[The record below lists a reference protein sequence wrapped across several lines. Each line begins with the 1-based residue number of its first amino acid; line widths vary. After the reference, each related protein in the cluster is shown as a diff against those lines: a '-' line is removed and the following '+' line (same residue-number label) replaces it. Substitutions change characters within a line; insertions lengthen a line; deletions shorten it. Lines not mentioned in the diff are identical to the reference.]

1 MTASYPVFKRRLYR
15 ICRTAMSICSA
26 STARLKES
34 PLQTLFGLEFQFF
47 RTVLSWKNARAGNE
61 RRKNTNPS
69 KDPLADHNRVRERQ
83 GAPRQIS
90 LSKLFANSIAT
101 FAFISARSAHIRRYF
116 WN

>member
-1 MTASYPVFKRRLYR
+1 MSRIPELSRDELDADGKQLYDEILAAR
-15 ICRTAMSICSA
+15 GSIA
-26 STARLKES
+26 G
-34 PLQTLFGLEFQFF
+34 PF
-47 RTVLSWKNARAGNE
+47 RVWLHKSGDRHPGTHQL
-61 RRKNTNPS
+61 RKQLG
-69 KDPLADHNRVRERQ
+69 PLADHNRVREHQ